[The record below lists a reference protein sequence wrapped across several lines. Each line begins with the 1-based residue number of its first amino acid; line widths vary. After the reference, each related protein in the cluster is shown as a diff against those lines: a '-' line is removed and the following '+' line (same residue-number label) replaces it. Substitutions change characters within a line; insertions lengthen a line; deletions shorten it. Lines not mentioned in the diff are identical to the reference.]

1 MQKISWGFS
10 LFGLIAVNMAMAAT
24 PVAKVVAVVN
34 KQVIT
39 AYDFNQR
46 LEAVKQNYQRQS
58 AALPDE
64 AALKQQLLDRMV
76 IEAVQ
81 LDYAENMGLQVTDGQ
96 LDKAIERIAESNQVT
111 VAQMQAE
118 ITKQG
123 QTFESFKEDIR
134 KEILFSQLKQREVES
149 RTQVSEAEV
158 DAYLRKQG
166 KQQEGAA
173 EYQLR
178 HILVELPEGM
188 DEATR
193 TAKKAKIE
201 EALAA
206 IKAGGDFAS
215 IAQRF
220 SEAGDALEGGQMPW
234 RSKTMLPTLFAEQLP
249 SLAKGQVSGIL
260 QSENGYHVI
269 MLQDVRTDATLD
281 KPINKTQAR
290 HILIKVDENHSEAD
304 GKRRIE
310 QVLLRLK
317 QGEDF
322 AKLAQQFSED
332 GSGKKGGDLGWLNQ
346 GDTVPEFETAMD
358 ALSEQALSEPVRSPF
373 GWHIIQVLARKQEAA
388 GPEVKR
394 QKARIALREK
404 KVESDY
410 EAWLEDL
417 RASAYVD
424 IRSDK

>member
-1 MQKISWGFS
+1 MQKISWVFS
-10 LFGLIAVNMAMAAT
+10 LFGLIAANMAMAAT
-24 PVAKVVAVVN
+24 PVAKVMAVVN

-64 AALKQQLLDRMV
+64 ATLKQQLLERMV

-81 LDYAENMGLQVTDGQ
+81 LDYAENTGLQVTDGQ
-96 LDKAIERIAESNQVT
+96 LGKAIERIAESNQVT
-111 VAQMQAE
+111 VAQIQAE

-149 RTQVSEAEV
+149 RTQVSEVEV
-158 DAYLRKQG
+158 DTYLRKQG
-166 KQQEGAA
+166 QQLAGAV

-178 HILVELPEGM
+178 HILVEVPEGV
-188 DEATR
+188 DDATR
-193 TAKKAKIE
+193 AAKKAKIE
-201 EALAA
+201 EVLAA
-206 IKAGGDFAS
+206 LKAGESFAAV
-215 IAQRF
+215 AQRF
-220 SEAGDALEGGQMPW
+220 SEAGDALDGGQMPW
-234 RSKTMLPTLFAEQLP
+234 RSKAMLPTLFADQLA
-249 SLAKGQVSGIL
+249 SLKKGQSSGIL

-269 MLQDVRTDATLD
+269 MLQDVRTDAALD

-358 ALSEQALSEPVRSPF
+358 ALSLQTLSEPVRSPF

-394 QKARIALREK
+394 QKARMALREK
-404 KVESDY
+404 KIESDY